1 MSIQIGLIGDIM
13 LGRFVAERYA
23 QNHYQLISSRV
34 KANIEKFDIC
44 IANLES
50 PIVSG
55 YSDDSLRFAANI
67 ELLEQF
73 KWVDCFSLSNNH
85 INDFGSKGMEETI
98 NALNSNGV
106 NWNGLYEK
114 EYYPFLI
121 EKCDEKIAVITCADM
136 MNYEFSNACPY
147 KTLRVNRPQEIENCI
162 TNYKTQGYYVILY
175 AHVGM
180 LFTRFPNPVIRD
192 FLHQMADCGADCIV
206 TVHPHCLGGYENY
219 NGKFIVYSLGDFLM
233 DGASFRRR
241 KAGILRLNVDNG
253 KLKNW
258 ELLPVQTTDE
268 LQVCLPDEKMAKR
281 MLRDFEDVSA
291 KIRDNSTNYIG
302 FYKKQYKKE
311 LLSHSWSTIQFEYH
325 RRGLKGLTQILIKRI
340 GAVKGMALRVFT
352 DRSTM
357 SYDADAVEENNISI
371 NDIR

>member
-1 MSIQIGLIGDIM
+1 MIKLSFIGDIM
-13 LGRFVAERYA
+13 LGRFVAE
-23 QNHYQLISSRV
+23 QNK
-34 KANIEKFDIC
+34 KANYNLVADAVRLKIAETDVC

-50 PIVSG
+50 PVVKSN
-55 YSDDSLRFAANI
+55 SEDSLKFAADK
-67 ELLEQF
+67 ELLSQF

-85 INDFGSKGMEETI
+85 INDFGTEGMTETI
-98 NALNSNGV
+98 DALESKNIKH
-106 NWNGLYEK
+106 NGLFKNTYT
-114 EYYPFLI
+114 PFII
-121 EKCDEKIAVITCADM
+121 EQNGERIAVITCADM
-136 MNYEFSNACPY
+136 MNYEFSSNCPY
-147 KTLRVNRPQEIENCI
+147 KTLRVNRPQEIKECI
-162 TNYKTQGYYVILY
+162 TKYKSLGYYVILY

-281 MLRDFEDVSA
+281 MLRDFEDASA

-340 GAVKGMALRVFT
+340 GAVKGMAVRVFT